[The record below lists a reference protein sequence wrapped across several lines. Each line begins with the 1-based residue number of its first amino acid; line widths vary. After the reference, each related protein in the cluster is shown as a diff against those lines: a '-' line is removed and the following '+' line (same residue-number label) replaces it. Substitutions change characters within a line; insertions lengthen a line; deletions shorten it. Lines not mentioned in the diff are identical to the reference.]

1 MEPKDFISKRGA
13 SLKPSAIREIFKYS
27 GDPSFISFAGGYPD
41 PDVFPVEQLKEVSIE
56 ALDKYAGKALQ
67 YSATEGV
74 PELRQYLVKFME
86 EEENVKGLGEENI
99 IITTA
104 SQQSLFLVG
113 LVLIDPGDVVMV
125 EAPTYLGALSAFDPF
140 EPEYVSVPTDDDGI
154 IPEKLEEMVIDL
166 KKKGKKVKF
175 LYVIPTFQNPAG
187 YTLSLERRKRLV
199 EIAEEQDFLI
209 VEDDPYSYL
218 VYEGERPPCVKSF
231 DKSDHVVYL
240 STFSKTFVPGFRLGW
255 IVAHKD
261 IVRRIA
267 IAKQAADLCTGAY
280 MQYITYLYMQK
291 GHFMKHIETMRE
303 IYKVKHAAMLEALD
317 KYMSDI
323 PGVYWSKPKGGFFV
337 WLVLP
342 ETVDCDQLFDKAIEH
357 KVVYVRG
364 SAFFADGQGKNT
376 ARLNFSQP
384 KVEDIDKGIK
394 ILADVIKETM
404 GIK

>member
-41 PDVFPVEQLKEVSIE
+41 PDVFPVEELKEVSVE
-56 ALDKYAGKALQ
+56 ALDKYAKKALQ

-140 EPEYVSVPTDDDGI
+140 EPEYASVPTDDDGI

-187 YTLSLERRKRLV
+187 YTLSLERRKRIV

-231 DKSDHVVYL
+231 DNSDHVIYL

-261 IVRRIA
+261 IIRRIA
-267 IAKQAADLCTGAY
+267 ISKQAADLCTGAY

-291 GHFMKHIETMRE
+291 GHFMKHIEAMRD

-404 GIK
+404 GVK

>member
-74 PELRQYLVKFME
+74 PELRRYLVKFME

-113 LVLIDPGDVVMV
+113 LVLIDPGDVIMV

>member
-231 DKSDHVVYL
+231 DKSDHVIYL

>member
-41 PDVFPVEQLKEVSIE
+41 PDVFPVEELKEVSVE
-56 ALDKYAGKALQ
+56 ALDKYAKKALQ

-140 EPEYVSVPTDDDGI
+140 EPDYVSVPTDDDGI

-187 YTLSLERRKRLV
+187 YTLSLERRKRIV

-231 DKSDHVVYL
+231 DNSDHVIYL

-261 IVRRIA
+261 IIRRIA
-267 IAKQAADLCTGAY
+267 ISKQAADLCTGAY

-291 GHFMKHIETMRE
+291 GHFMKHIEAMRD

-394 ILADVIKETM
+394 ILAEVIKETM

>member
-376 ARLNFSQP
+376 ARLNFSHP

>member
-41 PDVFPVEQLKEVSIE
+41 PDVFPVEELKEVSVE
-56 ALDKYAGKALQ
+56 ALDKYAKKALQ

-140 EPEYVSVPTDDDGI
+140 EPDYVSVPTDDDGI

-187 YTLSLERRKRLV
+187 YTLSLERRKRIV

-231 DKSDHVVYL
+231 DNSDHVIYL

-261 IVRRIA
+261 IIRRIA
-267 IAKQAADLCTGAY
+267 ISKQAADLCTGAY

-291 GHFMKHIETMRE
+291 GHFMKHIEAMRDV
-303 IYKVKHAAMLEALD
+303 YKVKHAAMLEALD

-323 PGVYWSKPKGGFFV
+323 PGVHWSKPKGGFFV

-404 GIK
+404 GVK

>member
-1 MEPKDFISKRGA
+1 MDAKNFISRRGA

-27 GDPSFISFAGGYPD
+27 GDPNFISFAGGYPD
-41 PDVFPVEQLKEVSIE
+41 PDVFPTEKLKEVMVE
-56 ALDKYAGKALQ
+56 ALDKYGKKGLQ

-74 PELRQYLVKFME
+74 PELRKYLVHFMSE
-86 EEENVKGLGEENI
+86 HEGVDGLGEENI

-113 LVLIDPGDVVMV
+113 LVLIDPGDVVLV

-140 EPEYVSVPTDDDGI
+140 EPEYVSVPTDDDGV
-154 IPEKLEEMVIDL
+154 IPEKLEEIVKDL
-166 KKKGKKVKF
+166 KKQGKRVKF

-187 YTLSLERRKRLV
+187 YTLSLERRKHLV
-199 EIAEEQDFLI
+199 EIAEQEDFLI

-218 VYEGERPPCVKSF
+218 VYEGERPPCIKSF
-231 DKSDHVVYL
+231 DHSEHVVYL

-255 IVAHKD
+255 IAANKD
-261 IVRRIA
+261 IIRRIA
-267 IAKQAADLCTGAY
+267 IAKQGADLCTGAF
-280 MQYITYLYMQK
+280 MQYVTYLYMEK
-291 GHFMKHIETMRE
+291 GYFFDHIEEMRN
-303 IYKVKHAAMLEALD
+303 IYKEKHAAMLSALE

-323 PGVYWSKPKGGFFV
+323 PNVYWSKPKGGFFV

-342 ETVDCDQLFDKAIEH
+342 EQVDCDKLFDKAIEN

-364 SAFFADGQGKNT
+364 SAFFANGQGKNT

-384 KVEDIDKGIK
+384 KLEDIDKGIK
-394 ILADVIKETM
+394 ILADVIRETIS
-404 GIK
+404 G

>member
-41 PDVFPVEQLKEVSIE
+41 PDVFPVEELKEVSVE
-56 ALDKYAGKALQ
+56 ALDKYARKALQ

-74 PELRQYLVKFME
+74 QELRQYLVKFME

-140 EPEYVSVPTDDDGI
+140 EPDYVSVPTDDDGI
-154 IPEKLEEMVIDL
+154 IPEKLEEMVVDL

-187 YTLSLERRKRLV
+187 YTLSLERRKRIV

-231 DKSDHVVYL
+231 DKSDHVIYL

-261 IVRRIA
+261 IIRRIA
-267 IAKQAADLCTGAY
+267 ISKQAADLCTGAY

-291 GHFMKHIETMRE
+291 GHFMKHIDTMRD
-303 IYKVKHAAMLEALD
+303 IYKVKHAAMLEALE

-342 ETVDCDQLFDKAIEH
+342 ETVDCDQLFEKAIEH

>member
-41 PDVFPVEQLKEVSIE
+41 PDVFPVEELKEVSVE
-56 ALDKYAGKALQ
+56 ALDKYAKKALQ

-140 EPEYVSVPTDDDGI
+140 EPDYVSVPTDDDGI

-187 YTLSLERRKRLV
+187 YTLSLERRKRIV

-231 DKSDHVVYL
+231 DNSDHVIYL

-261 IVRRIA
+261 IIRRIA
-267 IAKQAADLCTGAY
+267 ISKQAADLCTGAY

-291 GHFMKHIETMRE
+291 GHFMKHIEAMRD

-404 GIK
+404 DVK

>member
-41 PDVFPVEQLKEVSIE
+41 PDVFPVEELKEVSVE
-56 ALDKYAGKALQ
+56 ALDKYAKKALQ

-140 EPEYVSVPTDDDGI
+140 EPDYVSVPTDDDGI

-187 YTLSLERRKRLV
+187 YTLSLERRKRIV

-209 VEDDPYSYL
+209 VEDDPYTYL

-231 DKSDHVVYL
+231 DNSDHVIYL

-261 IVRRIA
+261 IIRRIA
-267 IAKQAADLCTGAY
+267 ISKQAADLCTGAY

-291 GHFMKHIETMRE
+291 GHFMKHIEAMRD

-404 GIK
+404 GVK

>member
-41 PDVFPVEQLKEVSIE
+41 PDVFPVEELKEVSVE
-56 ALDKYAGKALQ
+56 ALDKYAKKALQ

-140 EPEYVSVPTDDDGI
+140 EPDYVSVPTDDDGI

-187 YTLSLERRKRLV
+187 YTLSLERRKRIV

-231 DKSDHVVYL
+231 DNSDHVIYL

-261 IVRRIA
+261 IIRRIA
-267 IAKQAADLCTGAY
+267 ISKQAADLCTGAY

-291 GHFMKHIETMRE
+291 GHFMKHIEAMRD

-337 WLVLP
+337 WLLLP

-404 GIK
+404 GVK